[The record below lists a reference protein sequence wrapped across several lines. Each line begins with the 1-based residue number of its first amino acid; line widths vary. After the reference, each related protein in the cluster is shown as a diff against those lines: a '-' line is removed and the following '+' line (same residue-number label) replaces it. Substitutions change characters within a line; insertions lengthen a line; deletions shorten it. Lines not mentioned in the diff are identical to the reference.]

1 MAEKK
6 ADGAK
11 PRSGWGGRR
20 PGTGR
25 KKGQGKG
32 LTEHL
37 QVSVTPLQKE
47 TFRRAGGNMWMRHV
61 LDVESAAEL
70 PPGAMVMKTE
80 LSHAEIEYEVSSVQ
94 AGFPSPADDYAHEP
108 LDFNDLLAPNPENTF
123 VVHVTGDSMVD
134 AGITPGC
141 LLVVSRL
148 LEPRDGD
155 IVIARINPDFTV
167 KRLVKRDGKMELHP
181 ENSSG
186 LYRTIIPGECDEWSF
201 IGVVTNVIQS
211 FSAASRR

>member
-1 MAEKK
+1 
-6 ADGAK
+6 
-11 PRSGWGGRR
+11 
-20 PGTGR
+20 
-25 KKGQGKG
+25 
-32 LTEHL
+32 
-37 QVSVTPLQKE
+37 
-47 TFRRAGGNMWMRHV
+47 
-61 LDVESAAEL
+61 
-70 PPGAMVMKTE
+70 MKTE

-155 IVIARINPDFTV
+155 IVIARINTDFTV

>member
-25 KKGQGKG
+25 KKGEGKG

-37 QVSVTPLQKE
+37 EVSVTPLQKE

-134 AGITPGC
+134 A
-141 LLVVSRL
+141 
-148 LEPRDGD
+148 
-155 IVIARINPDFTV
+155 VIARINTDFTV

>member
-1 MAEKK
+1 MNHDDSPGVEKPAGTVVSKRIPKMAEKK

-80 LSHAEIEYEVSSVQ
+80 LSHAEIEYEV
-94 AGFPSPADDYAHEP
+94 
-108 LDFNDLLAPNPENTF
+108 
-123 VVHVTGDSMVD
+123 
-134 AGITPGC
+134 
-141 LLVVSRL
+141 
-148 LEPRDGD
+148 
-155 IVIARINPDFTV
+155 
-167 KRLVKRDGKMELHP
+167 
-181 ENSSG
+181 
-186 LYRTIIPGECDEWSF
+186 
-201 IGVVTNVIQS
+201 
-211 FSAASRR
+211 

>member
-123 VVHVTGDSMVD
+123 VVHVTGD
-134 AGITPGC
+134 
-141 LLVVSRL
+141 
-148 LEPRDGD
+148 
-155 IVIARINPDFTV
+155 IVIARINTDFTV

>member
-94 AGFPSPADDYAHEP
+94 AGFPSR
-108 LDFNDLLAPNPENTF
+108 FT
-123 VVHVTGDSMVD
+123 
-134 AGITPGC
+134 
-141 LLVVSRL
+141 R
-148 LEPRDGD
+148 R
-155 IVIARINPDFTV
+155 FTV
-167 KRLVKRDGKMELHP
+167 KSVLIRAITMSPSRG
-181 ENSSG
+181 
-186 LYRTIIPGECDEWSF
+186 
-201 IGVVTNVIQS
+201 
-211 FSAASRR
+211 SRRRETTRRQPGVMPASTMESPVT

>member
-94 AGFPSPADDYAHEP
+94 P
-108 LDFNDLLAPNPENTF
+108 
-123 VVHVTGDSMVD
+123 
-134 AGITPGC
+134 
-141 LLVVSRL
+141 VSR
-148 LEPRDGD
+148 PRQMTT
-155 IVIARINPDFTV
+155 RMSRSTSMTFSHRTPRTRLSFT
-167 KRLVKRDGKMELHP
+167 
-181 ENSSG
+181 
-186 LYRTIIPGECDEWSF
+186 
-201 IGVVTNVIQS
+201 
-211 FSAASRR
+211 

>member
-155 IVIARINPDFTV
+155 IGDRPDQHGFH
-167 KRLVKRDGKMELHP
+167 REASCEAGR
-181 ENSSG
+181 ENGAAPREQQRSLPDDHSG
-186 LYRTIIPGECDEWSF
+186 R
-201 IGVVTNVIQS
+201 V
-211 FSAASRR
+211 R

>member
-80 LSHAEIEYEVSSVQ
+80 LSHAEI
-94 AGFPSPADDYAHEP
+94 
-108 LDFNDLLAPNPENTF
+108 
-123 VVHVTGDSMVD
+123 
-134 AGITPGC
+134 
-141 LLVVSRL
+141 
-148 LEPRDGD
+148 
-155 IVIARINPDFTV
+155 
-167 KRLVKRDGKMELHP
+167 
-181 ENSSG
+181 
-186 LYRTIIPGECDEWSF
+186 
-201 IGVVTNVIQS
+201 
-211 FSAASRR
+211 